1 MVRTGIT
8 WTVTIISDWTEYVDT
23 ILEYLN
29 ENGIS
34 FRTDVPKGRYEAT
47 TRDDH
52 LSVLNEVEL
61 IELIGHKAKQKQQF
75 KLTDKGYEY
84 LRQKDRQQRNRLLH
98 NLFYSGIFHYRY
110 AYDCILEDGF
120 YEFSDRKFHE
130 YLVVRSSNDFGVRF
144 YDRHSYKNVIRLFEG
159 IGIAERDE
167 NDDYTIK
174 RDYQLKFNENSFKTV
189 VGDLLKDV
197 DLEYTKIVCK
207 KLLDRSDEF
216 LSVPES
222 DMTIFNILNK
232 LKELRDEG
240 NIEFVAGIPKP
251 PIEAA
256 YTLIRWVR
264 K

>member
-8 WTVTIISDWTEYVDT
+8 WTVTLISDWTEYMDT

-29 ENGIS
+29 ENSIS
-34 FRTDVPKGRYEAT
+34 FRTDVPKGHYEAV

-52 LSVLNEVEL
+52 LTILDNVGLVD
-61 IELIGHKAKQKQQF
+61 LIGHRTKQKQQF
-75 KLTDKGYEY
+75 KLTDEGYKY
-84 LRQKDRQQRNRLLH
+84 VRQKDQQQRNRLLH
-98 NLFYSGIFHYRY
+98 NSFYSGIFHYRY
-110 AYDCILEDGF
+110 AYDCILEDSF

-130 YLVVRSSNDFGVRF
+130 YLVVRSSNDFGVRL
-144 YDRHSYKNVIRLFEG
+144 YDRHSYKNVIRVFEG
-159 IGIAERDE
+159 IRIAEKEE
-167 NDDYTIK
+167 NGNYTIK
-174 RDYQLKFNENSFKTV
+174 RDYQLKFDENRFKTV
-189 VGDLLKDV
+189 VDDLLEDV

-222 DMTIFNILNK
+222 DLTIFNILNK
-232 LKELRDEG
+232 LKKLRDEG

-256 YTLIRWVR
+256 HTLIRRVR